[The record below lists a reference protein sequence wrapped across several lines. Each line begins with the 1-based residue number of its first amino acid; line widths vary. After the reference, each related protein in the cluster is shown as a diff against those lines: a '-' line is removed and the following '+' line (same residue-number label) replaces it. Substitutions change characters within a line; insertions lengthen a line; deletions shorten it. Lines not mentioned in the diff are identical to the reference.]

1 MSGQTVLLVS
11 DTQRD
16 FAKRLIDMA
25 PQNAVVNIKERKR
38 SNEQNALMWVLLSDV
53 SQAKPKG
60 LNYSTDLWKCL
71 FMEACGHEVQ
81 FMEGLNGRPFPVG
94 HQSSKLTVPQMR
106 DLIEFI
112 YAWGSENGVQFSEKP
127 IDRNAV

>member
-81 FMEGLNGRPFPVG
+81 FMEGLNGQPFPVG

-127 IDRNAV
+127 ERNAA

>member
-1 MSGQTVLLVS
+1 MSGQTVILVS

-53 SQAKPKG
+53 SRAKPNGRHETTDAWKAIFMDA
-60 LNYSTDLWKCL
+60 LNFEIEWI
-71 FMEACGHEVQ
+71 
-81 FMEGLNGRPFPVG
+81 EGLNGRRFPHG
-94 HQSSKLTVPQMR
+94 HSTSKLKVSEMN
-106 DLIEFI
+106 DLIELI
-112 YAWGSENGVQFSEKP
+112 YQFGAQNGVQFSEKP
-127 IDRNAV
+127 ERNAA